1 MEHTVSAKKQA
12 LPLHSIANARELG
25 GYKTSDGKT
34 VRWGKLLRSGALTNA
49 SQEDLSLLTE
59 HYRLSAIVDMRASY
73 EAASDPEPKVE
84 GVRLYHC
91 KIMDEQI
98 MEKRIGGI
106 SDILMDAS
114 VDHITKMTALLKSGV
129 VSDKMYIEFLQGQTG
144 KEGYRDFFSVL
155 LDAPEQS
162 AVLWHCTYGKDR
174 TGLAAMLL
182 LGTLNV
188 DEETIM
194 EDFLLTNV
202 FFAERID
209 ATRKHLCKYIQ
220 DQNFLEELLVVD
232 RGVCASYMQNAIRF
246 IKENY
251 GDIVG
256 YVKAEL
262 GLAESDIAKLR
273 LLYTE

>member
-1 MEHTVSAKKQA
+1 MEHTVNAKKQA
-12 LPLHSIANARELG
+12 LHLHSIANARELG

-34 VRWGKLLRSGALTNA
+34 VRQGKLLRSGALTNA
-49 SQEDLSLLTE
+49 SQEDLAVLTE
-59 HYRLSAIVDMRASY
+59 QYRLSVIVDMRASY
-73 EAASDPEPKVE
+73 EVASDPEPKVE

-91 KIMDEQI
+91 KIMDEKL

-106 SDILMDAS
+106 TDILMDAS

-129 VSDKMYIEFLQGQTG
+129 VSEKMYIEFLQCQTG

-162 AVLWHCTYGKDR
+162 AVLWHCTHGKDR
-174 TGLAAMLL
+174 TGVAAMLL
-182 LGTLNV
+182 LGALNV

-202 FFAERID
+202 FFEEKIIAM
-209 ATRKHLCKYIQ
+209 RKQLEAYIQ
-220 DQNFLEELLVVD
+220 DQALHEEILVID

-251 GDIVG
+251 GDIKG
-256 YVKAEL
+256 YVKTEL
-262 GLAESDIAKLR
+262 GLGEPDIAR
-273 LLYTE
+273 LCRLYTE

>member
-1 MEHTVSAKKQA
+1 MKNTVNAKKQA
-12 LPLHSIANARELG
+12 LAVSTVPNARELG

-34 VRWGKLLRSGALTNA
+34 VRRGKLLRSGALTSA
-49 SQEDLSLLTE
+49 SQEDLAVLTE
-59 HYRLSAIVDMRASY
+59 QYRLSAIVDMRASY

-84 GVRLYHC
+84 GVRFYHC
-91 KIMDEQI
+91 KIMDEKL

-106 SDILMDAS
+106 TDILMDAS

-155 LDAPEQS
+155 LDVPERS

-174 TGLAAMLL
+174 TGVAAMLL
-182 LGTLNV
+182 LGALNV
-188 DEETIM
+188 EEEIIL
-194 EDFLLTNV
+194 EDFMLTNI
-202 FFAERID
+202 FFEEKIEGM
-209 ATRKHLCKYIQ
+209 RKQLEAYIQ
-220 DQNFLEELLVVD
+220 DPSLLEEILVID
-232 RGVCASYMQNAIRF
+232 RGVCASYMQNALRF

-251 GDIVG
+251 GDIRG

-262 GLAESDIAKLR
+262 GLGEPDIAKLCR
-273 LLYTE
+273 LYTE